1 MRWITPGSYWKQVWG
16 ARGIANEERRREAR
30 QRNNGRTS
38 CTQVITESSKNGFL
52 YLAIGD
58 RRGRV
63 RAAISLNLEGVA
75 CLIETF
81 EGHLARHSDDS
92 FLEDADYN
100 GDEDDP

>member
-1 MRWITPGSYWKQVWG
+1 MRWIGQGSYWKQVWG

-30 QRNNGRTS
+30 QCGNGRRS
-38 CTQVITESSKNGFL
+38 CTQVITESNENGKL
-52 YLAIGD
+52 YFAIGD

-75 CLIETF
+75 ELIETF
-81 EGHLARHSDDS
+81 EEHLARNSDTS
-92 FLEDADYN
+92 FMEDADY